1 VWWAEDEIDKMARVD
16 PATGKVEE
24 FNIPDVGGHAFPRR
38 MNTDANGDWRFVNR
52 LAVHPT
58 QPNVLLA
65 ALTNASRATGAVYRS
80 TDAGATW
87 HAQVSGTG
95 QDLGRVHFANA
106 LTTNLTSFFREPHHF
121 PMLIEHLRARPA
133 GTPAVIW
140 SAACSTGEE
149 PYSIAMAVH
158 EAGEEVSRGVR
169 IIASDLDTVALDTAR
184 RAIYPLERAATVGEE
199 RLRRFFLRGGGSRD
213 GKAKV
218 RPDVGA
224 MVEFRHINLAAPRW
238 PIDGPLEAIFCRNA
252 MIYFAKPMQLAV
264 LRRFCP
270 LLAGGGLLFAGH
282 SENFHYLAG
291 DFLRTRG
298 KTVYGLVD

>member
-1 VWWAEDEIDKMARVD
+1 MGELGIAAFERVRRLIHEIAGISLGPTKRTMAMNRLLARLQ
-16 PATGKVEE
+16 ATGHERFTSYLDEVEAPE
-24 FNIPDVGGHAFPRR
+24 SPE
-38 MNTDANGDWRFVNR
+38 
-52 LAVHPT
+52 
-58 QPNVLLA
+58 
-65 ALTNASRATGAVYRS
+65 
-80 TDAGATW
+80 
-87 HAQVSGTG
+87 
-95 QDLGRVHFANA
+95 

-133 GTPAVIW
+133 GAPAVIW

-238 PIDGPLEAIFCRNA
+238 SVDGPLAAIFCRNA
-252 MIYFAKPMQLAV
+252 MIYFAQPMQLAV
-264 LRRFCP
+264 LHRFRP

-298 KTVYGLVD
+298 KTVYGLAD